1 VTEKLREEL
10 IATAREMNRSGINQG
25 TSGNLSLR
33 CGDGLLITPSGLPYD
48 RLEPADIVFLQID
61 SGDVPVAT
69 GLRKP
74 SSEWR
79 IHRDVYRA
87 RPEALAILHAHPVH
101 CTALACL
108 HRPLPAFHYMVAVAG
123 GRDIRCAPYATF
135 GTQALSD
142 HVLAA
147 LEDRRACLMANHGL
161 LSLGP
166 DVRSALALAVEIEAL
181 ARTYLLCLS
190 VGEPE
195 VLDDAE
201 MERVLEKFRTYG
213 KG

>member
-1 VTEKLREEL
+1 MTAELREEL
-10 IATAREMNRSGINQG
+10 IATALEMNRSGINQG

-33 CGDGLLITPSGLPYD
+33 SGEGMLITPSGVPYD
-48 RLEPADIVFLQID
+48 RLEPADVVFLPLD
-61 SGDVPVAT
+61 CGDAPIAE
-69 GLRKP
+69 GPRKP

-101 CTALACL
+101 CAALACL
-108 HRPLPAFHYMVAVAG
+108 RRPLPAFHYMVAVAG
-123 GRDIRCAPYATF
+123 GRDVRCAPYATF

-147 LEDRRACLMANHGL
+147 LEGRRACLMANHGL
-161 LSLGP
+161 LCLGA
-166 DVRSALALAVEIEAL
+166 DLSSALALAVEVEAL
-181 ARTYLLCLS
+181 ARTYLQCLS
-190 VGEPE
+190 VGEPI

-201 MERVLEKFRTYG
+201 MDRVLEKFKDYG
-213 KG
+213 AR